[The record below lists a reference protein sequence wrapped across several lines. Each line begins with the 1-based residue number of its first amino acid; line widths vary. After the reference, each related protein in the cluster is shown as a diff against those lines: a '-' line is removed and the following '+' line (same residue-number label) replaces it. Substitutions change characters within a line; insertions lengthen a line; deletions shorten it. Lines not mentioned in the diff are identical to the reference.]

1 MIEWWILEGAEI
13 DKPLS
18 EQNLSADIQRL
29 LLKHY
34 SLDSREKPWYEKV
47 SLKPLSEKDYS
58 RLEKQQL
65 SWRKLS
71 ADNSLLDLRFQGKAL
86 TEETIAV
93 LADYASYITWLNLSE
108 ANVQNSALEAIAK
121 MENLTR
127 LYLQKNDLS
136 DTNLDLLG
144 SLDHLEILNLHS
156 TQVDQQIFDIAKQ
169 LPALKKLYLWNTAV
183 SSNQIKSQ
191 QALFPDTD
199 LVGGLE

>member
-1 MIEWWILEGAEI
+1 
-13 DKPLS
+13 
-18 EQNLSADIQRL
+18 
-29 LLKHY
+29 
-34 SLDSREKPWYEKV
+34 V

-183 SSNQIKSQ
+183 SSNQIMSQ

>member
-1 MIEWWILEGAEI
+1 
-13 DKPLS
+13 
-18 EQNLSADIQRL
+18 
-29 LLKHY
+29 
-34 SLDSREKPWYEKV
+34 
-47 SLKPLSEKDYS
+47 
-58 RLEKQQL
+58 
-65 SWRKLS
+65 
-71 ADNSLLDLRFQGKAL
+71 
-86 TEETIAV
+86 
-93 LADYASYITWLNLSE
+93 
-108 ANVQNSALEAIAK
+108 